1 MALQLTAFVNIR
13 ELLCPMVN
21 GRTRIGQSINLNGL
35 KIACNPISI
44 PSEID
49 HKKSNGTRSIEF
61 HASDSEVGTSLQLPR
76 IPSVSIS
83 YSRLSS
89 LPR

>member
-1 MALQLTAFVNIR
+1 MALQLTAFMNIR

-21 GRTRIGQSINLNGL
+21 GRTGIAQSINLNGR
-35 KIACNPISI
+35 KIACNPISG
-44 PSEID
+44 PLEIG
-49 HKKSNGTRSIEF
+49 HKKNRTGRGLLNSI
-61 HASDSEVGTSLQLPR
+61 ASDYEDGTSLQLPQ

-89 LPR
+89 

>member
-1 MALQLTAFVNIR
+1 MALQLTAFMNIR

-35 KIACNPISI
+35 KIACNPISR
-44 PSEID
+44 PSETG

-61 HASDSEVGTSLQLPR
+61 HASDSKVGTSLQLPQ

-89 LPR
+89 